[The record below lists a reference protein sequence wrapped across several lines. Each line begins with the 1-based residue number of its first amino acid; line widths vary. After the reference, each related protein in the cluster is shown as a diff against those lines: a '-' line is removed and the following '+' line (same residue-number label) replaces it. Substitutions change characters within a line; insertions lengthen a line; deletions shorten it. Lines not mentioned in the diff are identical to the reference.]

1 MEKLDFNQ
9 YRFIVT
15 YTINDDE
22 IRDGLRSTI
31 TKDLHGENI
40 DESTYG
46 IVNNS
51 TNELLDVIS
60 KYLHSVTEE
69 KFADTDFVKI
79 LTPQKQSGKEQVGCK
94 ISEVVV
100 LNNKKILSKDAI
112 KELFR
117 MHELMHY
124 EYGNK

>member
-9 YRFIVT
+9 YRIIVT

-22 IRDGLRSTI
+22 IRDGLRNTI

-51 TNELLDVIS
+51 IDELLDVIS
-60 KYLHSVTEE
+60 KYLHSVTKEN
-69 KFADTDFVKI
+69 FADTDFVKI
-79 LTPQKQSGKEQVGCK
+79 LTPQKQRGKEQEGCK
-94 ISEVVV
+94 ISEVGV
-100 LNNKKILSKDAI
+100 LNNKKILSKGAI

-124 EYGNK
+124 